1 MQAPVEIHYAGVVVA
16 RAEEMREVEG
26 GDLFIV
32 IKEPLP
38 VGTLVGVS
46 TPEAQFNV
54 RVAHVVETV
63 DGADNG
69 MRVRRLG
76 DGDPG
81 ANLWVPPPPAKPA
94 PAPERVATPA
104 EEVKAPAEAEVLAAP
119 APEAQAPQP
128 EPTPAEAQ
136 TATPEPTP
144 AKVQAAPPASAPVEA
159 QAVPTEPA
167 PATPEPQ
174 ASAAVPEPG
183 PAPETEVS
191 EGSAAASA
199 ETATPERKAEQMPLI
214 DDLPPA
220 RPTQGGNA
228 RRRTKRRK

>member
-32 IKEPLP
+32 TKEPLP

-81 ANLWVPPPPAKPA
+81 ANLWVPPPPAKAAPVPEPVEEKAPAVEPA
-94 PAPERVATPA
+94 PAVIESPAASTPEAQVTLPWPAPVEAQTTPA
-104 EEVKAPAEAEVLAAP
+104 EPAPVEAPVVTPQPAAAEAEAPAATAAP
-119 APEAQAPQP
+119 APEPAA
-128 EPTPAEAQ
+128 EAAPAEEVADNGS
-136 TATPEPTP
+136 TA
-144 AKVQAAPPASAPVEA
+144 SI
-159 QAVPTEPA
+159 
-167 PATPEPQ
+167 
-174 ASAAVPEPG
+174 
-183 PAPETEVS
+183 ETT
-191 EGSAAASA
+191 A
-199 ETATPERKAEQMPLI
+199 ERRAEQMPLI

>member
-16 RAEEMREVEG
+16 RAEEVREVEG
-26 GDLFIV
+26 GELFIT

-69 MRVRRLG
+69 MRVRRLAN
-76 DGDPG
+76 GDPG

-94 PAPERVATPA
+94 PAPEPVAAPMI
-104 EEVKAPAEAEVLAAP
+104 EEKAPAQVEVPAAS
-119 APEAQAPQP
+119 APEAQAASTQPAPAESQADSPQP
-128 EPTPAEAQ
+128 EAAE
-136 TATPEPTP
+136 
-144 AKVQAAPPASAPVEA
+144 AAPP
-159 QAVPTEPA
+159 EPA
-167 PATPEPQ
+167 PVAAEM
-174 ASAAVPEPG
+174 SAAPQPVAAREPVSTAEA
-183 PAPETEVS
+183 APVAEIAS
-191 EGSAAASA
+191 NSAATST
-199 ETATPERKAEQMPLI
+199 ETVTVERKAEQMPLI

>member
-26 GDLFIV
+26 GDLFIAT
-32 IKEPLP
+32 KEPLP

-81 ANLWVPPPPAKPA
+81 ASLWVPPPPAKPA
-94 PAPERVATPA
+94 PAPERVAAPVVEGKAPEPVEPAPLAAVPVEAAPVTSAPLAAAPEIPATPA
-104 EEVKAPAEAEVLAAP
+104 EPEAAPVAASAPAAEAITSEPAKPQPESVEAAP
-119 APEAQAPQP
+119 AA
-128 EPTPAEAQ
+128 EPSAEAD
-136 TATPEPTP
+136 
-144 AKVQAAPPASAPVEA
+144 
-159 QAVPTEPA
+159 
-167 PATPEPQ
+167 
-174 ASAAVPEPG
+174 
-183 PAPETEVS
+183 S
-191 EGSAAASA
+191 ESA
-199 ETATPERKAEQMPLI
+199 EASEEPPSGDRKAEQMPLI

-220 RPTQGGNA
+220 RRTQGGNA
-228 RRRTKRRK
+228 RRRTKKRK

>member
-32 IKEPLP
+32 TKESLP

-81 ANLWVPPPPAKPA
+81 ANLWVPPPPTKAAPVPA
-94 PAPERVATPA
+94 PV
-104 EEVKAPAEAEVLAAP
+104 EEKAPAI
-119 APEAQAPQP
+119 
-128 EPTPAEAQ
+128 EPTPAAQ
-136 TATPEPTP
+136 ASEVQFTPPEP
-144 AKVQAAPPASAPVEA
+144 APVEA
-159 QAVPTEPA
+159 QAEPELVAIA
-167 PATPEPQ
+167 PEIPVTVTVAAPEPEK
-174 ASAAVPEPG
+174 AEPEKAAPV
-183 PAPETEVS
+183 AEVADD
-191 EGSAAASA
+191 SAAASE
-199 ETATPERKAEQMPLI
+199 ETVPAERKAEQMPLI

>member
-16 RAEEMREVEG
+16 RAEEVREVEG
-26 GDLFIV
+26 GELFIT

-69 MRVRRLG
+69 MRVRRLAN
-76 DGDPG
+76 GDPG

-94 PAPERVATPA
+94 PAPELVAAPIV
-104 EEVKAPAEAEVLAAP
+104 EEKAPVQVEVPTAS
-119 APEAQAPQP
+119 APEAQA
-128 EPTPAEAQ
+128 
-136 TATPEPTP
+136 
-144 AKVQAAPPASAPVEA
+144 AS
-159 QAVPTEPA
+159 TEPA
-167 PATPEPQ
+167 PAESQADSPQPVAADAAPPE
-174 ASAAVPEPG
+174 
-183 PAPETEVS
+183 PAPEV
-191 EGSAAASA
+191 SAAPQPMAAPEPVSVAEAAPVAEIESNSVAAST
-199 ETATPERKAEQMPLI
+199 ETATSERKAEQMPLI
-214 DDLPPA
+214 SDLPRA

>member
-26 GDLFIV
+26 GELFIV

-76 DGDPG
+76 DSDPG

-94 PAPERVATPA
+94 PAPERAVAPV
-104 EEVKAPAEAEVLAAP
+104 EEVKAPVEAEVLAAP
-119 APEAQAPQP
+119 APEAQAPL
-128 EPTPAEAQ
+128 
-136 TATPEPTP
+136 PEPTP
-144 AKVQAAPPASAPVEA
+144 AKVQAATPEPTPAET
-159 QAVPTEPA
+159 QAVTPEPA
-167 PATPEPQ
+167 PAAPEPQ
-174 ASAAVPEPG
+174 SSAAASEPA
-183 PAPETEVS
+183 PAPEAEVTD
-191 EGSAAASA
+191 EGAVASA

>member
-1 MQAPVEIHYAGVVVA
+1 MQAPVEIHYAGVVVG

-26 GDLFIV
+26 GDVFIV
-32 IKEPLP
+32 TKEPLP

-46 TPEAQFNV
+46 TPEAQFNG

-63 DGADNG
+63 DGVDNG

-94 PAPERVATPA
+94 PVPVRAASVEQDKAPEKVEPL
-104 EEVKAPAEAEVLAAP
+104 PP
-119 APEAQAPQP
+119 PEIP
-128 EPTPAEAQ
+128 E
-136 TATPEPTP
+136 
-144 AKVQAAPPASAPVEA
+144 VQAAPAEPMPAPEPPPVETAPAASAPEVA
-159 QAVPTEPA
+159 A
-167 PATPEPQ
+167 PTPEK
-174 ASAAVPEPG
+174 V
-183 PAPETEVS
+183 APESQTAEPVK
-191 EGSAAASA
+191 EPPPAQVAEDSAVAAA
-199 ETATPERKAEQMPLI
+199 ETAAPERKAEQMPLI